1 MTDGKQAAIPA
12 DQFERVI
19 EEMRRF
25 ANLIDEQE
33 RHVTT
38 ARGIT
43 ALEARRCFAL
53 SAARLQEA
61 GFWFQQALKYAHANV
76 TEAEAATA
84 RNKRP
89 STVKE

>member
-1 MTDGKQAAIPA
+1 MTADTKHKIPA

-38 ARGIT
+38 SRGIT
-43 ALEARRCFAL
+43 AIEARRCFTF

-61 GFWFQQALKYAHANV
+61 GFWFQQALKHAHAAEV
-76 TEAEAATA
+76 EAEA
-84 RNKRP
+84 K
-89 STVKE
+89 VKVK

>member
-1 MTDGKQAAIPA
+1 MTDATKRIPA

-38 ARGIT
+38 SRGIT

-53 SAARLQEA
+53 SSARLQEA
-61 GFWFQQALKYAHANV
+61 GFWFQQALKHAHAGV
-76 TEAEAATA
+76 TDLE
-84 RNKRP
+84 NN
-89 STVKE
+89 TVRGG

>member
-1 MTDGKQAAIPA
+1 MTDGKTYKIPS

-38 ARGIT
+38 SRGIT

-53 SAARLQEA
+53 SSARLQEA
-61 GFWFQQALKYAHANV
+61 GFWFQQALKHAHAGV
-76 TEAEAATA
+76 SEAEAAALRKQQTQ
-84 RNKRP
+84 P
-89 STVKE
+89 PKE